1 MNIVDLI
8 KFFKEFSLE
17 KFSLS
22 TGDSGGKTKVLLS
35 AKNLQ
40 LKDPAS
46 EGCLIEE
53 LILSL
58 EDVNIVPDIYNA
70 LKDSWI
76 KISSFSFSLSQDF
89 VNNALSLMPELKE
102 KGVNDL
108 KIRFE
113 NERITLKGSY
123 KKILSFP
130 FAIDLKAEI
139 ADKNIIKV
147 ELEKF
152 WMLEMIPLP
161 KMMQN
166 AIFGTLKGHFKDGAI
181 RLVDNYFLID
191 VLSFI
196 PFPIEVK
203 FKSIESLD
211 KFLRFV
217 GGS

>member
-1 MNIVDLI
+1 MSTIDLI

-22 TGDSGGKTKVLLS
+22 TEDSNGKSKVILS

-40 LKDPAS
+40 LRDPGS
-46 EGCLIEE
+46 EGFLIEE

-76 KISSFSFSLSQDF
+76 KISSLSFKISQDF

-123 KKILSFP
+123 KKGLSFP
-130 FAIDLKAEI
+130 FAIDLKAGFE
-139 ADKNIIKV
+139 NNRIKIK
-147 ELEKF
+147 LENF

-161 KMMQN
+161 KAMQN
-166 AIFGTLKGHFKDGAI
+166 LILGALRGHFKDES
-181 RLVDNYFLID
+181 LKMVDHYFLID

-203 FKSIESLD
+203 FKSIDSLD